1 MGGEDEHGHNN
12 NKTPDP
18 KGTTHLFV
26 NGSGVAVLL
35 MHGGELGLQL
45 RHPAL
50 GLLPVLLQGGPL
62 LGQDEVVVVLQLA
75 QLLPRQVQLLSRQLR
90 LVAQLDHLVRQVLVR
105 VLKGRR

>member
-12 NKTPDP
+12 NNNRNPNP
-18 KGTTHLFV
+18 KGKTHLFV

-50 GLLPVLLQGGPL
+50 GLLPVLLQGGAL

-75 QLLPRQVQLLSRQLR
+75 QLLPRQVQLLPRQLR
-90 LVAQLDHLVRQVLVR
+90 LIAQLDHLVCQVLVR
-105 VLKGRR
+105 V